1 MKRLLGLVIALT
13 LVPAGTAGATGWGS
27 NDLHVVDN
35 PWFMVAKGPGFAVG
49 LTQFGLHTHID
60 ENRFG
65 VPEAG
70 YPIVRS
76 TQTLPVNFPAI
87 QCENGTYRLAAPS
100 AFNTVTRASAPGPRP
115 APYPPTFGTGFPNI
129 FTFVGTLDT
138 TVVNESGEQ
147 LRLYM
152 SDLAHE
158 EKTDKRFTS
167 VNPIHAYIVDAEGR
181 VRDRASLVGR
191 VSVDLRTGEARHQ
204 IVDEG
209 TCHQTAT
216 RFGTPGVT
224 VFGGFFVLPFPST
237 VITR

>member
-1 MKRLLGLVIALT
+1 VKRLLGLVVALT

-27 NDLHVVDN
+27 NDLKVIDN
-35 PWFMVAKGPGFAVG
+35 PWFVVANGPGFTVG
-49 LTQFGLHTHID
+49 LTQFGLLTHID
-60 ENRFG
+60 EDRFG

-70 YPIVRS
+70 YPIVRN
-76 TQTLPVNFPAI
+76 TQTLPVSFPAI
-87 QCENGTYRLAAPS
+87 ECENGTYRLTAPT

-115 APYPPTFGTGFPNI
+115 APYPANFGFPNI
-129 FTFVGTLDT
+129 FTFVGTVDT
-138 TVVNESGEQ
+138 TVVNAAGEQ
-147 LRLYM
+147 LRMYV

-158 EKTDKRFTS
+158 ELTPGKRFTS
-167 VNPIHAYIVDAEGR
+167 VNPIHAYIVDAKGR

-191 VSVDLRTGEARHQ
+191 VTVDLRTGEARHQ

-237 VITR
+237 VIRR

>member
-1 MKRLLGLVIALT
+1 VKRLLGLVVALT

-27 NDLHVVDN
+27 SDLKIVDN
-35 PWFMVAKGPGFAVG
+35 

-60 ENRFG
+60 DERFG
-65 VPEAG
+65 IPEAG
-70 YPIVRS
+70 YDVVRD
-76 TQTLPVNFPAI
+76 TQTLPVNVPAI
-87 QCENGTYRLAAPS
+87 QCENGTYRLVAPA
-100 AFNTVTRASAPGPRP
+100 AFNRVIRASAPGPRP
-115 APYPPTFGTGFPNI
+115 APYPAAFGFPNI

-138 TVVNESGEQ
+138 TVTNEAGESF
-147 LRLYM
+147 RLLM

-158 EKTDKRFTS
+158 ELTDKRFTS
-167 VNPIHAYIVDAEGR
+167 TNPIHAYIVDSKGR

-191 VSVDLRTGEARHQ
+191 VTVDRRTGEARHQ
-204 IVDEG
+204 IIDEG